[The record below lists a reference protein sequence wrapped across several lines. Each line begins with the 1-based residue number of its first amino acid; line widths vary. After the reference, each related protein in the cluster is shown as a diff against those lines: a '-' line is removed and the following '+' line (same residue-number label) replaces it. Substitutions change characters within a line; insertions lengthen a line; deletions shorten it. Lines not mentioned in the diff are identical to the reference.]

1 MPTPRRTATSDGC
14 TFPNGSGAAAHG
26 TIDDWVRSL
35 SAAGKTANLV
45 SAGFVATGF
54 VYDGVLRSATFGPN
68 QYLFTNSAKSKVT
81 VTAAAKH
88 ATVKKGNKVVIKG
101 KATPVGPGAKV
112 TLEVKKKDGTWKTVQ
127 TKDLAASG
135 DFKLQAKAGKT
146 GKAKYRVT
154 VSETNSTAA
163 ATSNKVKVQI
173 VKK

>member
-1 MPTPRRTATSDGC
+1 M
-14 TFPNGSGAAAHG
+14 
-26 TIDDWVRSL
+26 
-35 SAAGKTANLV
+35 
-45 SAGFVATGF
+45 
-54 VYDGVLRSATFGPN
+54 
-68 QYLFTNSAKSKVT
+68 
-81 VTAAAKH
+81 TAAAKH

-112 TLEVKKKDGTWKTVQ
+112 TLEVKKNGTWKTVQ

-135 DFKLQAKAGKT
+135 EFKLQAKAGKT

>member
-1 MPTPRRTATSDGC
+1 MDGC

-45 SAGFVATGF
+45 SAGYVASGF

-81 VTAAAKH
+81 ATAAAKH

-112 TLEVKKKDGTWKTVQ
+112 TLEVKKKTAPGRRSRPRTSPRPATSSSRPRP
-127 TKDLAASG
+127 ARPA
-135 DFKLQAKAGKT
+135 
-146 GKAKYRVT
+146 RR
-154 VSETNSTAA
+154 STA
-163 ATSNKVKVQI
+163 
-173 VKK
+173 

>member
-1 MPTPRRTATSDGC
+1 
-14 TFPNGSGAAAHG
+14 
-26 TIDDWVRSL
+26 V
-35 SAAGKTANLV
+35 
-45 SAGFVATGF
+45 
-54 VYDGVLRSATFGPN
+54 
-68 QYLFTNSAKSKVT
+68 FTNTAKSTVT
-81 VTAAAKH
+81 ATAAAKH
-88 ATVKKGNKVVIKG
+88 PKVKKGAKVVIKG

-112 TLEVKKKDGTWKTVQ
+112 TLQLKKNGTWKTVE

-135 DFKLQAKAGKT
+135 EFKLKGKAGKV

>member
-1 MPTPRRTATSDGC
+1 M
-14 TFPNGSGAAAHG
+14 
-26 TIDDWVRSL
+26 
-35 SAAGKTANLV
+35 
-45 SAGFVATGF
+45 
-54 VYDGVLRSATFGPN
+54 
-68 QYLFTNSAKSKVT
+68 
-81 VTAAAKH
+81 TAAAKH
-88 ATVKKGNKVVIKG
+88 ATVKKGSKVVIKG

-112 TLEVKKKDGTWKTVQ
+112 TLELKKNGNWKTVQ

-135 DFKLQAKAGKT
+135 EFKLKGKAGKT